1 MLATVVKLIAR
12 RLLAAIPIL
21 LVVSALLF
29 CVLRL
34 LPVDPAAMSLPPNA
48 TIEEVEAKRREMGLD
63 KPLPQQY
70 LIWLADALHGD
81 FGRSIA
87 LRREAGSLVA
97 ATLPATIQL
106 ALCAMVIAG
115 VLGVGGGL
123 LLFHVRGT
131 LLEPVADLLSVLL
144 LSIPEFLWGLILLFV
159 FGVALQLL
167 PFTGEVSPGLPIPHV
182 TGFLLLDSLLV
193 GRLDVFLS
201 ACSHLILPAVALG
214 LAFSPTIMRVLR
226 SSLFDIYHE
235 DYIAQARLRGLS
247 KSRILLRHALKNA
260 SLPTLTLAGVQFGI
274 LFSGTL
280 LVEVIYSYPGM
291 GNLMVDAVRNADLPL
306 IQAIGLTYCIVVLIV
321 NTMIDG
327 LYIVLNPKLSQ
338 GPIDRRYRAAFA
350 LGVGAKV
357 AVGDRVAETNVHR
370 RPRAPSV
377 P

>member
-1 MLATVVKLIAR
+1 MVTTVLKLIAR
-12 RLLAAIPIL
+12 RLLVAIPIL
-21 LVVSALLF
+21 LIVSALLF
-29 CVLRL
+29 CVLRM

-70 LIWLADALHGD
+70 LIWISDALHGD

-87 LRREAGSLVA
+87 LRRDAGSLVA

-106 ALCAMVIAG
+106 AVCAMIIAAI
-115 VLGVGGGL
+115 LGVGGGL

-131 LLEPVADLLSVLL
+131 LLEPVVDLVSVLL

-159 FGVALQLL
+159 FGVALQVL

-182 TGFLLLDSLLV
+182 AGFLLLDSLLV

-247 KSRILLRHALKNA
+247 ESRILLRHALKNA

-274 LFSGTL
+274 LFGGTL

-306 IQAIGLTYCIVVLIV
+306 IQAIGLTYCVVVLII
-321 NTMIDG
+321 NTMVDSF
-327 LYIVLNPKLSQ
+327 YVVLNPKL
-338 GPIDRRYRAAFA
+338 
-350 LGVGAKV
+350 
-357 AVGDRVAETNVHR
+357 RVR
-370 RPRAPSV
+370 
-377 P
+377 

>member
-1 MLATVVKLIAR
+1 MIATVVKLIAR

-34 LPVDPAAMSLPPNA
+34 LPVDPAAMSLPPTA
-48 TIEEVEAKRREMGLD
+48 TIEEVEAKRHDMGLD

-87 LRREAGSLVA
+87 LRSEAGSLVA

-106 ALCAMVIAG
+106 ALCAMVIAAA
-115 VLGVGGGL
+115 LGLGGGL
-123 LLFHVRGT
+123 LLFRVRGT
-131 LLEPVADLLSVLL
+131 LFEPVADLASVLL

-182 TGFLLLDSLLV
+182 TGFLLLDALLI
-193 GRLDVFLS
+193 GRFDVFLS
-201 ACSHLILPAVALG
+201 ACQHLILPSLALG

-226 SSLFDIYHE
+226 SSLFDVYHE

-247 KSRILLRHALKNA
+247 EGRILLGHALKNA

-306 IQAIGLTYCIVVLIV
+306 IQAVGLTYCIVVLVI
-321 NTMIDG
+321 NTVVDS
-327 LYIVLNPKLSQ
+327 LYVVLNPKL
-338 GPIDRRYRAAFA
+338 
-350 LGVGAKV
+350 
-357 AVGDRVAETNVHR
+357 RVR
-370 RPRAPSV
+370 
-377 P
+377 